1 LEHRGIKRIR
11 CPQIAIFIRENAPM
25 EMMTPSPEVS
35 DPAALRDIPQLV
47 ALLGS
52 PDPDE
57 RGEAA
62 FALVQ
67 IGAAAV
73 PLLVEAYDQGG
84 SMDRTWIA
92 AVLGQI
98 GDVRGVEPLVRAL
111 QDGDADLRVTAARA
125 LGMIPS
131 EEAVGSLIEV
141 LRDHDPF
148 VRSASATALGMLRA
162 KKAVD
167 ALGNALRDEKKP
179 VRVQAAWA
187 LDQIGDPAAL
197 PYLEKA
203 RKDPDPVVQK
213 AVERAIR
220 SITP

>member
-1 LEHRGIKRIR
+1 M
-11 CPQIAIFIRENAPM
+11 QIAIFIWEDALM
-25 EMMTPSPEVS
+25 EIMTPSPGIS
-35 DPAALRDIPQLV
+35 DLVALRDIPGLV

-52 PDPDE
+52 PDPDVK
-57 RGEAA
+57 GEAA

-67 IGAAAV
+67 IGSVAV

-84 SMDRTWIA
+84 NMDRIWIA

-98 GDVRGVEPLVRAL
+98 GDARGMDPLVRAL
-111 QDGDADLRVTAARA
+111 HEGGADLRVTAARA

-131 EEAVGSLIEV
+131 DEAIGPLVAALK
-141 LRDHDPF
+141 DPDPF

-162 KKAVD
+162 KSAVE
-167 ALGNALRDEKKP
+167 ALGSALRDEKKP

-187 LDQIGDPAAL
+187 LEQIGDPAAL
-197 PYLEKA
+197 PFLEKV
-203 RKDPDPVVQK
+203 REDPDPVVQK

-220 SITP
+220 ALS